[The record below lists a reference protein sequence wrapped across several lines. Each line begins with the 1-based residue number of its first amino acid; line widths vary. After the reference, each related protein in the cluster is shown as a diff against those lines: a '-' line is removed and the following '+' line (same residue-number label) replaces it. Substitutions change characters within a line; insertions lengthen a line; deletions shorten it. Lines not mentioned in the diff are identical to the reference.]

1 MKEEIFSFNELEE
14 MGMIGEDHEDY
25 DDFSDENEGLDYDE
39 DMDEEY

>member
-1 MKEEIFSFNELEE
+1 
-14 MGMIGEDHEDY
+14 MIGEDHEDY